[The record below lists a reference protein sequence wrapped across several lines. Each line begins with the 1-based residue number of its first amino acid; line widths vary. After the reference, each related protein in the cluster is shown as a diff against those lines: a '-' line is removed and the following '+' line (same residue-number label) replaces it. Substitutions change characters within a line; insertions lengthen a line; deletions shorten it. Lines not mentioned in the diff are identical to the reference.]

1 MANQDEDVETE
12 LKGKSIRELLLIAAI
27 EGRQTR
33 KAQQKVDDVL
43 FNDGWG
49 LVAQVKV
56 LWGASVLL
64 TGVLT
69 SVVVSL
75 IVSWK

>member
-1 MANQDEDVETE
+1 MDNQDYDIERE

-33 KAQQKVDDVL
+33 LAQKKVDDVL

-56 LWGASVLL
+56 LWGASVIL
-64 TGVLT
+64 TGVMT
-69 SVVVSL
+69 SIVVSL
-75 IVSWK
+75 IVK

>member
-1 MANQDEDVETE
+1 MVNHDDDIETE
-12 LKGKSIRELLLIAAI
+12 LKGKSIRELLIITAM

-33 KAQQKVDDVL
+33 KAQQKVDEVL

-56 LWGASVLL
+56 LWGASVIL

-75 IVSWK
+75 IVAYK